1 MTIGVKMIRYKKIT
15 LALAV
20 FLLACIP
27 LFFVFSA
34 AQEKVFSAGLNG
46 TPVQSSYEKG
56 SDFELDK
63 TSMTIDGQEVSISK
77 KRIYFPDNRVY
88 SDAKVTLDV
97 AGKYVVEYSAEYG
110 GETYVI
116 TEEFDVYDELYSL
129 SSLSDTA
136 SYGANPYAEEYSGL
150 NVSLMQGS
158 VFQFDPIIDFSKKT
172 KDDTLISF
180 VITPSRIGVNDFTH
194 FYVKLTDIYDENNYV
209 VICVKSS
216 PDGGMNTLKTS
227 FVLAGFNSDKLTL
240 AGNYMGIK
248 GGETHYGDMT
258 AGYGFAANFSFSG
271 YYFENADYSPDSKYQ
286 MRLAFDYRTKELYAE
301 TSCFDV
307 DSGNYLISLTEDF
320 DTAWTGFTTGEA
332 RLSIFADGYSN
343 SFAKFNIDSIYDY
356 DLSSAVND
364 NIDKTYAD
372 IDFGE
377 YDENGVPDALVGYRY
392 EIFDAAAQNR
402 YGEERLFT
410 SVYYNYNSDS
420 RYLVESKDGYFVPE
434 RSGNYTIEYAVKD
447 RFGNYG
453 IRTVEVR
460 AVDQAEPIVLTL
472 TDGYPLQ
479 GTVASPTEL
488 AGCKVESGGLGNVH
502 TQVTI
507 RNAAGE
513 VIEDDA
519 QQQYTFY
526 ESGNYTVTYTA
537 KDYVGRVAE
546 KSYVLSVGK
555 ASSPVFEDA
564 IGLPRYFM
572 KGHKYH
578 LADYYAGDYSSGV
591 RQAVKATVSAEGG
604 TLTGNTLVPEGEEV
618 RLTYTAV
625 SASGVS
631 GQAVRTVPVIDVK
644 NGEDIDILRYFVTEN
659 FSGKVYDNR
668 LAFTMTAESGSLS
681 FINSLI
687 ASDFTLRFF
696 AEEGKEEIRTIKLTL
711 TDRQNDRQSV
721 VLTLTATEEGTY
733 AVASG
738 GVPKKLS
745 GVDISSPT
753 RTTEIRYDGAFRFG
767 NSTVTALTYENG
779 EPFDGF
785 GSGKVYLR
793 LDVAGEADRTA
804 LALSYLCGQPLNSMT
819 EDQVAPK
826 VAFSG
831 EISGRYEKNTE
842 IVIPAMLC
850 ADVLDSE
857 TYVTLSVEDASGYVT
872 SEDGV
877 LLQDADSKRDY
888 RIKLGGKGKYIITYT
903 YRDGSG
909 NGDEFAYII
918 SVKDDVAPQL
928 SVDDSS
934 IEVKAGAEVT
944 IAKATAT
951 DDVSTERKI
960 KIVVFLKSSNGIFV
974 PVGNGGTMKVEE
986 KGIYELIYVAID
998 ESGNVAE
1005 KTIKVTVS

>member
-1 MTIGVKMIRYKKIT
+1 M
-15 LALAV
+15 
-20 FLLACIP
+20 
-27 LFFVFSA
+27 
-34 AQEKVFSAGLNG
+34 
-46 TPVQSSYEKG
+46 
-56 SDFELDK
+56 
-63 TSMTIDGQEVSISK
+63 
-77 KRIYFPDNRVY
+77 
-88 SDAKVTLDV
+88 
-97 AGKYVVEYSAEYG
+97 
-110 GETYVI
+110 
-116 TEEFDVYDELYSL
+116 
-129 SSLSDTA
+129 
-136 SYGANPYAEEYSGL
+136 
-150 NVSLMQGS
+150 
-158 VFQFDPIIDFSKKT
+158 
-172 KDDTLISF
+172 
-180 VITPSRIGVNDFTH
+180 
-194 FYVKLTDIYDENNYV
+194 
-209 VICVKSS
+209 
-216 PDGGMNTLKTS
+216 
-227 FVLAGFNSDKLTL
+227 
-240 AGNYMGIK
+240 
-248 GGETHYGDMT
+248 
-258 AGYGFAANFSFSG
+258 
-271 YYFENADYSPDSKYQ
+271 
-286 MRLAFDYRTKELYAE
+286 
-301 TSCFDV
+301 
-307 DSGNYLISLTEDF
+307 
-320 DTAWTGFTTGEA
+320 
-332 RLSIFADGYSN
+332 
-343 SFAKFNIDSIYDY
+343 
-356 DLSSAVND
+356 
-364 NIDKTYAD
+364 
-372 IDFGE
+372 
-377 YDENGVPDALVGYRY
+377 
-392 EIFDAAAQNR
+392 
-402 YGEERLFT
+402 
-410 SVYYNYNSDS
+410 
-420 RYLVESKDGYFVPE
+420 
-434 RSGNYTIEYAVKD
+434 KD

-460 AVDQAEPIVLTL
+460 AVDQAEQIVLTL

-513 VIEDDA
+513 VIEDDV

-526 ESGNYTVTYTA
+526 ESGNYTVIYTA

-572 KGHKYH
+572 KGHKYQ

-696 AEEGKEEIRTIKLTL
+696 AEEGKEKIRTIKLTL
-711 TDRQNDRQSV
+711 TDRQNDSQSV

-793 LDVAGEADRTA
+793 LDVAGEAD
-804 LALSYLCGQPLNSMT
+804 
-819 EDQVAPK
+819 
-826 VAFSG
+826 
-831 EISGRYEKNTE
+831 
-842 IVIPAMLC
+842 
-850 ADVLDSE
+850 
-857 TYVTLSVEDASGYVT
+857 
-872 SEDGV
+872 GV

-888 RIKLGGKGKYIITYT
+888 RIKLGKKGKYIITYT

-974 PVGNGGTMKVEE
+974 PVENGGTMKVEE